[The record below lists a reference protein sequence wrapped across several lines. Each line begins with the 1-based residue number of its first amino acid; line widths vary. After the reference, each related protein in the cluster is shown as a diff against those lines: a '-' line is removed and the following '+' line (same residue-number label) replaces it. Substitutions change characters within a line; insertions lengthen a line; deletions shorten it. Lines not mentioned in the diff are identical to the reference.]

1 MALLTPE
8 QDTALAGLSGGLLGL
23 SQALLKAGQG
33 GVPFQ
38 RTGLLSGIGQ
48 GFAGFGQG
56 AEEARKLAL
65 QEQTQATQQGLL
77 SQKLSDQKRQQAAL
91 DTALAT
97 MPEDQRA
104 AFSVLSPDDA
114 GKLLADR
121 AQRNADWQELQP
133 VLGAMGLSVPGGAAP
148 AAASAATAPASAT
161 LPATLP
167 VGRTSYAMTPENLRR
182 QAGFE
187 SGGNAAARN
196 PRSSALGTQQFID
209 STWQQF
215 IQENPEVFQ
224 GMSREQAM
232 SMRSDPRY
240 ADLGAQW
247 YAQKGGEVL
256 QQAGLPVTQSNLALH
271 HRFGPGDAPKVI
283 AADPATPME
292 QLVSPAVIGANPD
305 LQGKTAGQVRG
316 TYAMRYGNAGA
327 PAGAPAAT
335 TSPATQG
342 SPVDRNLI
350 FGLSVAAAKGNKAA
364 ATLLPVIQG
373 LTKQEADAVVVSPGG
388 ALVDKRTGRVVYQ
401 APDRED
407 NQLVPVAGPD
417 GKPVLM
423 RRAQAE
429 GQVPFSAPQVAIDQR
444 GTSTYDQERGKT
456 AAAAIGTLESQAAA
470 APGELRRLDQMERA
484 MNGFQTGM
492 GAGAR
497 MTFGQVAQALGIK
510 DDALPEG
517 FNKNAIASAEQIQAL
532 SGQLLIGQLGSGG
545 FPANNF
551 SDADR
556 AFLERI
562 QPGIER
568 TPQGNRILIGVLRAN
583 AQRNAEIGQAWRD
596 WRKQNGDNLASVQEF
611 QATKLPEI
619 TGRDI
624 LAPMF
629 QDAVSVEPQPT
640 PGAVQADPPP
650 RAQPTPQLPA
660 RPPALPAGSQYS
672 PSRGQWRDPSG
683 RIYDREGK
691 PVQ

>member
-38 RTGLLSGIGQ
+38 RTGLLSGFGQ
-48 GFAGFGQG
+48 GLAGFGQG
-56 AEEARKLAL
+56 AEDARKQAM
-65 QEQTQATQQGLL
+65 QEQTQVAQQGLL
-77 SQKLSDQKRQQAAL
+77 TQKLSDQKRQRAAFDAAMAGL
-91 DTALAT
+91 
-97 MPEDQRA
+97 PEDQRA

-114 GKLLADR
+114 GKLLAER
-121 AQRNADWQELQP
+121 AQRNADWQDLQP
-133 VLGAMGLSVPGGAAP
+133 ILSGMGLAVPGGAAP
-148 AAASAATAPASAT
+148 AATTPAPGGLPAS
-161 LPATLP
+161 LP
-167 VGRTSYAMTPENLRR
+167 VGRTSYAMTPESLRR
-182 QAGFE
+182 QSRFE
-187 SGGNAAARN
+187 SGGNPAAKN
-196 PRSSALGTQQFID
+196 PRSSALGTQQFTNG
-209 STWQQF
+209 TWQQF

-224 GMSREQAM
+224 GMSPEQAM

-256 QQAGLPVTQSNLALH
+256 QQAGLPVTQTNLALH

-292 QLVSPAVIGANPD
+292 QLVSPAVMSANPD

-316 TYAMRYGNAGA
+316 TYAMRYGNGA
-327 PAGAPAAT
+327 APAAA
-335 TSPATQG
+335 TSAAAAPASQG
-342 SPVDRNLI
+342 TPVDRNLI
-350 FGLSVAAAKGNKAA
+350 FGLSVAAAKGNKVA
-364 ATLLPVIQG
+364 ATLLPVIQS

-407 NQLVPVAGPD
+407 NQLVSVMGPD

-444 GTSTYDQERGKT
+444 GQSTYDQERGKT
-456 AAAAIGTLESQAAA
+456 AAAAIGTIESQAAA

-497 MTFGQVAQALGIK
+497 MTFGQVAQALGFK
-510 DDALPEG
+510 DDALPAG
-517 FNKNAIASAEQIQAL
+517 INKNAIANAEQIQAL
-532 SGQLLIGQLGSGG
+532 SGQMLLGQIGSGG
-545 FPANNF
+545 FPTNNF

-629 QDAVSVEPQPT
+629 QDAIPT
-640 PGAVQADPPP
+640 EQQTAPGQVQADPPP
-650 RAQPTPQLPA
+650 RAQSATQVPP

-672 PSRGQWRDPSG
+672 PSRGLWRDPSG
-683 RIYDREGK
+683 RIYDREGR

>member
-407 NQLVPVAGPD
+407 NQLVSVMGPN
-417 GKPVLM
+417 GPVLVP
-423 RRAQAE
+423 RSQAA
-429 GQVPFSAPQVAIDQR
+429 GQTPYSAPQVAIDQR
-444 GTSTYDQERGKT
+444 GTSTYDQERGK
-456 AAAAIGTLESQAAA
+456 AAAASVGTIESQAAA
-470 APGELRRLDQMERA
+470 APGTLRQLDQLERA
-484 MNGFQTGM
+484 SQGFQTGA

-497 MTFGQVAQALGIK
+497 MTVGKIAQALGIK
-510 DDALPEG
+510 DDALPAG
-517 FNKNAIASAEQIQAL
+517 LNKDAIASGEQIQ
-532 SGQLLIGQLGSGG
+532 SVTGQLVMSQIGSGG

-611 QATKLPEI
+611 QASKLPEI

-629 QDAVSVEPQPT
+629 QDAVPAEQPSQSASPTAPSKAT
-640 PGAVQADPPP
+640 PGMVVGGYRYKGGDPN
-650 RAQPTPQLPA
+650 
-660 RPPALPAGSQYS
+660 SQS
-672 PSRGQWRDPSG
+672 SWERVP
-683 RIYDREGK
+683 
-691 PVQ
+691 

>member
-38 RTGLLSGIGQ
+38 QTGLLSGLGQ

-56 AEEARKLAL
+56 AEDARKLAM
-65 QEQTQATQQGLL
+65 QEQTQAAQQGLL
-77 SQKLSDQKRQQAAL
+77 NQKLSDQKRQRTAFDAAMAGL
-91 DTALAT
+91 
-97 MPEDQRA
+97 PEDQRA
-104 AFSVLSPDDA
+104 AFSVLSPDAA
-114 GKLLADR
+114 GKLLAER
-121 AQRNADWQELQP
+121 AQRKADWQDLQP

-196 PRSSALGTQQFID
+196 PRSSALGTHQFID

-283 AADPATPME
+283 AADPATPMA

-316 TYAMRYGNAGA
+316 TYAMRYGNAAA

-342 SPVDRNLI
+342 SPVDRNLL

-401 APDRED
+401 APE
-407 NQLVPVAGPD
+407 
-417 GKPVLM
+417 KP
-423 RRAQAE
+423 
-429 GQVPFSAPQVAIDQR
+429 
-444 GTSTYDQERGKT
+444 
-456 AAAAIGTLESQAAA
+456 AA
-470 APGELRRLDQMERA
+470 APAGYRWSDNGGLEAIPGGPAASNGQPFQGNALDAQA
-484 MNGFQTGM
+484 MNILLKGDPSTPEYAAAYSQVGQGRVLADGSTQ
-492 GAGAR
+492 R
-497 MTFGQVAQALGIK
+497 PNMTAY
-510 DDALPEG
+510 
-517 FNKNAIASAEQIQAL
+517 
-532 SGQLLIGQLGSGG
+532 
-545 FPANNF
+545 
-551 SDADR
+551 
-556 AFLERI
+556 
-562 QPGIER
+562 R
-568 TPQGNRILIGVLRAN
+568 TPTYRPPTA
-583 AQRNAEIGQAWRD
+583 
-596 WRKQNGDNLASVQEF
+596 
-611 QATKLPEI
+611 
-619 TGRDI
+619 
-624 LAPMF
+624 API
-629 QDAVSVEPQPT
+629 
-640 PGAVQADPPP
+640 
-650 RAQPTPQLPA
+650 TPQSAQQDDPMA
-660 RPPALPAGSQYS
+660 RPPSPAPTAADYTTPITTPATNPTQTQNTTALFARRIQEALPIIDSHAGELTDRLQSTLSSVPMFGNSLISTGRQQAEQAQRDFVNAILRRESGAAVVDREFDSARRQYFPQPGDS
-672 PSRGQWRDPSG
+672 ADTLAQKKRNRDLVLRSLIQEAGPAWTDQ
-683 RIYDREGK
+683 DRAEGK
-691 PVQ
+691 PKSGDQKKLRFNLQTGEWE

>member
-407 NQLVPVAGPD
+407 NQLVSVMGPN
-417 GKPVLM
+417 GPVLVP
-423 RRAQAE
+423 RSQAA
-429 GQVPFSAPQVAIDQR
+429 GQTPYSAPQVAIDQR
-444 GTSTYDQERGKT
+444 GTSTYDQERGK
-456 AAAAIGTLESQAAA
+456 AAAASVGTLESQAAA
-470 APGELRRLDQMERA
+470 APGTLRQLDQVERA
-484 MNGFQTGM
+484 MQRFQTGM

-497 MTFGQVAQALGIK
+497 MTLGQAAQALGFK
-510 DDALPEG
+510 DGALPAG
-517 FNKNAIASAEQIQAL
+517 MSKDAIASAEQIQSL
-532 SGQLLIGQLGSGG
+532 TGQMVMSLIGAGG

-556 AFLERI
+556 AFLQRI
-562 QPGIER
+562 QPGIEN
-568 TPQGNRILIGVLRAN
+568 TPGGNRLIIAAARAK
-583 AQRNAEIGQAWRD
+583 AMRDAEIGQAWRE
-596 WRKQNGDNLASVQEF
+596 WRKENGDSLTSAQEF
-611 QATKLPEI
+611 QLTRVPQIA
-619 TGRDI
+619 GRDI

-629 QDAVSVEPQPT
+629 QDAVPVEPQAGPS
-640 PGAVQADPPP
+640 A
-650 RAQPTPQLPA
+650 RAQATPQLPA

>member
-133 VLGAMGLSVPGGAAP
+133 LLGAMGLSVPGGAAP

-196 PRSSALGTQQFID
+196 PRSSALGPQQFID

-271 HRFGPGDAPKVI
+271 HRFGPEDAPKVI

-407 NQLVPVAGPD
+407 NQLVSVMGPN
-417 GKPVLM
+417 GPVLVP
-423 RRAQAE
+423 RSQAA
-429 GQVPFSAPQVAIDQR
+429 GQTPYSAPQVAIDQR

-456 AAAAIGTLESQAAA
+456 AAAAVGTLESQAAA
-470 APGELRRLDQMERA
+470 APGTLRQLDQVERA
-484 MNGFQTGM
+484 MQRFQTGM

-497 MTFGQVAQALGIK
+497 MTLGQAAQALGFK
-510 DDALPEG
+510 DGALPAG
-517 FNKNAIASAEQIQAL
+517 MSKDAIASAEQIQSL
-532 SGQLLIGQLGSGG
+532 TGQMVMSLIGAGG

-556 AFLERI
+556 AFLQRI
-562 QPGIER
+562 QPGIEN
-568 TPQGNRILIGVLRAN
+568 TPGGNRLIIAAARAK
-583 AQRNAEIGQAWRD
+583 AMRDAEIGQAWRE
-596 WRKQNGDNLASVQEF
+596 WRKENGDSLTSAQEF
-611 QATKLPEI
+611 QLTRVPQIA
-619 TGRDI
+619 GRDI

-629 QDAVSVEPQPT
+629 QDAVPAEQPSQSASPTAPSKAT
-640 PGAVQADPPP
+640 PGMVVGGYRYKGGDPN
-650 RAQPTPQLPA
+650 
-660 RPPALPAGSQYS
+660 SQS
-672 PSRGQWRDPSG
+672 SWERVP
-683 RIYDREGK
+683 
-691 PVQ
+691 

>member
-133 VLGAMGLSVPGGAAP
+133 LLGAMGLSVPGGAAP

-271 HRFGPGDAPKVI
+271 HRFGPEDAPKVI

-407 NQLVPVAGPD
+407 NQLVSVMGPN
-417 GKPVLM
+417 GPVLVP
-423 RRAQAE
+423 RSQAA
-429 GQVPFSAPQVAIDQR
+429 GQTPYSAPQVAIDQR
-444 GTSTYDQERGKT
+444 GTSTYDQERGK
-456 AAAAIGTLESQAAA
+456 AAAAAVGTLESQAAA
-470 APGELRRLDQMERA
+470 APGTLRQLDQVERA
-484 MNGFQTGM
+484 MQRFQTGM
-492 GAGAR
+492 GSGAR
-497 MTFGQVAQALGIK
+497 MTLGQAAQALGFK
-510 DDALPEG
+510 DGALPAG
-517 FNKNAIASAEQIQAL
+517 MSKDAIASAEQIQSL
-532 SGQLLIGQLGSGG
+532 TGQMVMSLIGDGG

-562 QPGIER
+562 QPGIEK
-568 TPQGNRILIGVLRAN
+568 TPGGNRLIIAAARAK
-583 AQRNAEIGQAWRD
+583 AMRDTEIGQAWRE
-596 WRKQNGDNLASVQEF
+596 WRKENGDSLTSAQEF
-611 QATKLPEI
+611 QLTRVPQIA
-619 TGRDI
+619 GRDI

-629 QDAVSVEPQPT
+629 QDAVPVEPQAGPS
-640 PGAVQADPPP
+640 A
-650 RAQPTPQLPA
+650 RAQATPQLPA

>member
-292 QLVSPAVIGANPD
+292 QLVSPAVISANPD

-342 SPVDRNLI
+342 APVDRNLI

-401 APDRED
+401 APE
-407 NQLVPVAGPD
+407 
-417 GKPVLM
+417 KP
-423 RRAQAE
+423 
-429 GQVPFSAPQVAIDQR
+429 
-444 GTSTYDQERGKT
+444 
-456 AAAAIGTLESQAAA
+456 AA
-470 APGELRRLDQMERA
+470 APAGYRWSDNGGLEAIPGGPAASNGRPFQGNALDAQA
-484 MNGFQTGM
+484 MNILLKGDPSTPEYAAAYSQVGQGRVLADGSTQ
-492 GAGAR
+492 R
-497 MTFGQVAQALGIK
+497 PNMTAY
-510 DDALPEG
+510 
-517 FNKNAIASAEQIQAL
+517 
-532 SGQLLIGQLGSGG
+532 
-545 FPANNF
+545 
-551 SDADR
+551 
-556 AFLERI
+556 
-562 QPGIER
+562 R
-568 TPQGNRILIGVLRAN
+568 TPTYRPPTA
-583 AQRNAEIGQAWRD
+583 
-596 WRKQNGDNLASVQEF
+596 
-611 QATKLPEI
+611 
-619 TGRDI
+619 
-624 LAPMF
+624 API
-629 QDAVSVEPQPT
+629 
-640 PGAVQADPPP
+640 
-650 RAQPTPQLPA
+650 TPQSAQQDDPMA
-660 RPPALPAGSQYS
+660 RPPSPAPTAADYTTPITTPATNPTQTQNTTALYARRIQEALPVIESHAGELTNRWQSTLSGVPMVGNSLISNGRQQAEQAQRDFINAVLRRESGAAIAESEFDSARKQYFPQPGDS
-672 PSRGQWRDPSG
+672 ADTLAQKKKNRELVLRSLIQEAGPAWTEQDRGEGQPKSSG
-683 RIYDREGK
+683 DQNQKKLRFNLQTGEWE
-691 PVQ
+691 